1 MGETAKAGD
10 HGIVALRP
18 VQMLGVA
25 LMRALGDAEHL
36 DWAERHHAVI
46 ARFGRFP
53 HRNAILGRTSS
64 EEEEAWFLT
73 QAGSSF

>member
-25 LMRALGDAEHL
+25 QRAHEGDAALLVGEVL
-36 DWAERHHAVI
+36 AMLKGQV
-46 ARFGRFP
+46 
-53 HRNAILGRTSS
+53 
-64 EEEEAWFLT
+64 EEEC
-73 QAGSSF
+73 GG